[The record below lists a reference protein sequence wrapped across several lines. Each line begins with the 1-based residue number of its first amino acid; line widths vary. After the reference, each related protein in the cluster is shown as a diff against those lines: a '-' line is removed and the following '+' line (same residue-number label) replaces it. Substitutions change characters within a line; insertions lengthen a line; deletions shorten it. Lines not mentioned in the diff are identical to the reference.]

1 MQLLAVSFDFK
12 SVLVVVSCVL
22 TTQQR
27 VLTLIA
33 LQFSWQAVGLLLKEV
48 FVV

>member
-1 MQLLAVSFDFK
+1 MQLLAGSKDFPLDFK

-33 LQFSWQAVGLLLKEV
+33 LKFS
-48 FVV
+48 